1 MAKTFSQ
8 RIERAIASGDLIVAD
23 LHHWFERP
31 YPTVRLWRFGGT
43 RKPPGPRGALAEARL
58 KLLETAIVR
67 KQGFPVPATL
77 SSTDRPAYIKKVRHD
92 LENAGVFKG
101 YPA

>member
-1 MAKTFSQ
+1 MAKTFSE
-8 RIERAIASGDLIVAD
+8 RIERAIKLGDFTVAD

-31 YPTVRLWRFGGT
+31 YPTVRLWRFHDI
-43 RKPPGPRGALAEARL
+43 RKPPGPRGRLAEERL
-58 KLLETAIVR
+58 KLLEMAIAK
-67 KQGFPVPATL
+67 KQGFPVPADL
-77 SSTDRPAYIKKVRHD
+77 SHTDRPEYIKKVRHD